1 MHILIPLNLGYIRN
15 RYQMSDFYIN
25 SLLDYVL
32 PEMVSRYCSD
42 SRVEKV
48 ELISG
53 TSLKELELLSDK
65 VITTAYQIPTDLDAN
80 GVVSHII
87 DARETASEIIVQC
100 NPLFPFI
107 SIDSLHRGYLSVAAG
122 GALSAV
128 GGIVEKPSVD
138 DDALAIE
145 HDLGIFS
152 VYSVATFESTARRVV
167 PPFGE
172 IGLQAVELIGLRN
185 SADIDLFNLIVNS
198 GFSL

>member
-15 RYQMSDFYIN
+15 RYQMSDLYIR
-25 SLLDYVL
+25 SLLDYVM

-53 TSLKELELLSDK
+53 TSLKKLERLSDK
-65 VITTAYQIPTDLDAN
+65 VIATAYQIPSYLGAN
-80 GVVSHII
+80 DVVSHII
-87 DARETASEIIVQC
+87 RARETESEIIVQC

-122 GALSAV
+122 RVLSAV
-128 GGIVEKPSVD
+128 GGIVERSAVD
-138 DDALAIE
+138 NDVLAIQ

-152 VYSVATFESTARRVV
+152 IYSVATFEATARRVV

-185 SADIDLFNLIVNS
+185 STDIDLFDLVINS